1 MFTLTNSQLF
11 VTRGL
16 GNSHSFPRIN
26 NRPEIA
32 VIDVNARKDGTT
44 VETE

>member
-1 MFTLTNSQLF
+1 MFTLTGGHLF

-32 VIDVNARKDGTT
+32 VIDINARKDGTT
-44 VETE
+44 NVNE